1 MSCWRQDRRCIVCRD
16 SFARGERRYMH
27 MCKGCTKSFFPEKP
41 AAVVGQEGGFF
52 TDVLSEVAS

>member
-1 MSCWRQDRRCIVCRD
+1 MTLLQEESDDICTC
-16 SFARGERRYMH
+16 ARVAR
-27 MCKGCTKSFFPEKP
+27 SLFFPEKP